1 MLFGAKI
8 AAIEGESVKKIIK
21 LTAIAAAIVLTASC
35 GNVGDIPES
44 SAQNTSNAA
53 AETLPKED
61 SGAKENGESANFDG
75 IQNSKKAIYG
85 KNTGTDKTYT
95 GLEPLPEV
103 SFEVNDPQNTR
114 DLSTEAF
121 NHSFGVSKN
130 GVPHSISVENQ
141 KRYDKYG
148 ALCLDTSGKKVIY
161 LTFDCGYENG
171 VTSQIL
177 DVLKAEKVPAAFFVT
192 MPYLKSAPEIAARMI
207 KEGHTVGNHSD
218 THPNFSK
225 ITRAQMAKEIETV
238 DNFLRTKFGYS
249 SPFFRF
255 PEGACSENALELVQ
269 SLGFESV
276 FWSSAYADWDVSSQK
291 GADYAFNTVTARLH
305 PGCVLLLHA
314 VSKDNA
320 DALSAIIKWAKDE
333 GYTFL
338 PL

>member
-1 MLFGAKI
+1 M
-8 AAIEGESVKKIIK
+8 KKIMQ
-21 LTAIAAAIVLTASC
+21 LTAAVLAVALLAAC
-35 GNVGDIPES
+35 GNVGDVLES

-53 AETLPKED
+53 AETLPQEGK
-61 SGAKENGESANFDG
+61 SPAKNVKIGG
-75 IQNSKKAIYG
+75 IENSKRAVYG
-85 KNTGTDKTYT
+85 ENSGTDKTYT
-95 GLEPLPEV
+95 GFEPLPKV
-103 SFEVNDPQNTR
+103 SFEAKDPENTR
-114 DLSTEAF
+114 HLSTETF

-141 KRYDKYG
+141 KKYDKYG
-148 ALCLDTSGKKVIY
+148 ALCLDTKGEKVIY

-177 DVLKAEKVPAAFFVT
+177 DVLKEEKVPAAFFVT
-192 MPYLKSAPEIAARMI
+192 MPYLKSAPETAARMI

-225 ITRAQMAKEIETV
+225 ISRTQMAKEIESV
-238 DNFLRTKFGYS
+238 DNYLRENFGYS
-249 SPFFRF
+249 APFFRF
-255 PEGACSENALELVQ
+255 PEGACSASALELVQ

-276 FWSSAYADWDVSSQK
+276 FWSSAYADWDTSVQK
-291 GADYAFNTVTARLH
+291 GRDYAFNTVTSRLH

-320 DALSAIIKWAKDE
+320 DALSSIIEWAKSE